1 MCICTHTYRHRHL
14 PLGEL
19 DKGAAK
25 GRQPPGSH
33 LGVLHFLLLK
43 KRLSMVSVGSH
54 VPRGPVLSYLLGG
67 QSSLTLPR
75 LADGSGGRVGQL
87 CVST

>member
-1 MCICTHTYRHRHL
+1 
-14 PLGEL
+14 
-19 DKGAAK
+19 
-25 GRQPPGSH
+25 
-33 LGVLHFLLLK
+33 
-43 KRLSMVSVGSH
+43 MVSVGSH